1 MGHHGR
7 AVLVSPRDRKPISP
21 LKNLT
26 AIATNDLVKRSAAQ
40 RIAEAVR
47 EGGRRSGMSIRELA
61 RVSRVSP
68 AQINR
73 LRAGQANATLDTL
86 VAIARAFGRNP
97 NLLFVA
103 SGHLDGDEAREILR
117 RVFRDGS
124 EHVEVWKSVGRDVT
138 RARRTVENAREGD
151 AMAELAL
158 EVFLDQESEENLW
171 HDPFLGSV
179 VEGEDAPMIRALLRD
194 WAYLT
199 DARKR
204 KVIDFVRDQA
214 DLARRESTDEMREEI
229 ADYGK
234 P

>member
-1 MGHHGR
+1 M
-7 AVLVSPRDRKPISP
+7 
-21 LKNLT
+21 
-26 AIATNDLVKRSAAQ
+26 KRSGAQ

-61 RVSRVSP
+61 RASKVSP

-86 VAIARAFGRNP
+86 VAIARALGRNP

-103 SGHLDGDEAREILR
+103 SAHLDGDEARQILR

-124 EHVEVWKSVGRDVT
+124 EHLEVWKSEGRDVE
-138 RARRTVENAREGD
+138 RARRTIED
-151 AMAELAL
+151 ATSDDAALAELAL
-158 EVFLDQESEENLW
+158 EVFLDQDSDENLW

-179 VEGEDAPMIRALLRD
+179 VEGEDAPMIRGLLLD

-199 DARKR
+199 GERKR
-204 KVIDFVRDQA
+204 RVIEYVRDQA
-214 DLARRESTDEMREEI
+214 DLARHESTDEMRKETP
-229 ADYGK
+229 DYGK